1 MILPKPK
8 TNFVLCVWI
17 AALLFSQTGFS
28 GYEVSVRVS
37 DENHTPVNHIFLRP
51 DIPRRG
57 EITQSEQF
65 DPNGQFRIAPGAI
78 VWAEGKS
85 RRLFTP
91 DIDSTRKDVYELTL
105 TAESPLTI
113 RCTDREGKNLRLDT
127 FRPLYCTDSAL
138 QVSPVPHESGED
150 TSVTVFRSLPP
161 GNYAIDVGAS
171 FADGLRSTT
180 RLYANLVPGEAQ
192 TMDVLFGPPPIGS
205 GEAILLNLR
214 EQGRGLND
222 QASESL
228 WNQLPESERQLSV
241 GAALDLVAR
250 MPCFL
255 DYQDYFLYKLL
266 TVSQTRESLPHLARI
281 YAATPES
288 RNTQVM
294 KEFPFALATLG
305 GNEAIPYLV
314 NAARKSGL
322 SSKRRSLA
330 IMALNRI
337 GTTESL
343 TAWRDMCKN
352 FRPRQRPEGFTHV
365 DGMKSALELTLHA
378 LPESTNRPIP
388 MSGATVDADFQLGK
402 MRVTNEEGIGYVEYI
417 LHRQE
422 DEWLVV
428 DIGIELVI

>member
-1 MILPKPK
+1 MMLPKPK
-8 TNFVLCVWI
+8 SNFVLCAWI
-17 AALLFSQTGFS
+17 AAVLFSQAGFS
-28 GYEVSVRVS
+28 KNEVSVQVF
-37 DENHTPVNHIFLRP
+37 DENRVPVNHIFLRP

-57 EITQSEQF
+57 ESKESEQT
-65 DPNGQFRIAPGAI
+65 DPNGQFHIAPGTI
-78 VWAEGKS
+78 VWAKGTS
-85 RRLFTP
+85 QRLFQP
-91 DIDSTRKDVYELTL
+91 SIDRSQSDTHELML

-113 RCTDREGKNLRLDT
+113 RCTDREGNNLRLDT
-127 FRPLYCTDSAL
+127 LRPVYCTDSAL
-138 QVSPVPHESGED
+138 QVSSVPHESGED
-150 TSVTVFRSLPP
+150 TFVTLFRSLPP
-161 GNYAIDVGAS
+161 GNYAFDVTAMS
-171 FADGLRSTT
+171 ADGLRSTT
-180 RLYANLVPGEAQ
+180 RIYGNLTPGEAQ
-192 TMDVLFGPPPIGS
+192 TLKVLFGPPPSGS
-205 GEAILLNLR
+205 GEAILLKLR
-214 EQGRGLND
+214 EQGRGLTD
-222 QASESL
+222 QAFESL
-228 WNQLPESERQLSV
+228 WNQLPDSEKQLSIS
-241 GAALDLVAR
+241 AALDLVMR

-266 TVSQTRESLPHLARI
+266 TVSRTRESLPHLARI

-294 KEFPFALATLG
+294 KDFPFALATLG

-314 NAARKSGL
+314 SAARKPGL
-322 SSKRRSLA
+322 SADRRSLA

-343 TAWRDMCKN
+343 TAWREMCNN
-352 FRPRQRPEGFTHV
+352 FRPLKRPEGFTHV
-365 DGMKSALELTLHA
+365 DGMRSALELTLHI

-388 MSGATVDADFQLGK
+388 MSGATVDADFQVGK